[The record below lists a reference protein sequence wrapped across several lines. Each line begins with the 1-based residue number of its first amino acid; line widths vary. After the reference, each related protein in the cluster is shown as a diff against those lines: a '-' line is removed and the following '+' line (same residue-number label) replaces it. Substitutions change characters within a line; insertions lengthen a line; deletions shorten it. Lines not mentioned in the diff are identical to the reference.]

1 MWCLSRK
8 PLDSSSSSSKDLIF
22 SRTSIFSSECG
33 FFEDVSLLIID
44 DDQRQ
49 EDGNFP
55 GNALKN
61 DQNPWKWFAYECTPM
76 QFVAVCVPQKTQII
90 SILPNYFVCA
100 QMIFPPKEPKSK
112 EKPEPY
118 SKLCTY
124 MRKSNELFD
133 LPSCMELKERKF
145 RDLFTAACALID
157 GWLYVAGGYLAT
169 ASSGKFDRNYTNS
182 VWLVRFSFF
191 YR

>member
-8 PLDSSSSSSKDLIF
+8 PCDSSSSNDLIF

-33 FFEDVSLLIID
+33 VFEDISLLITDEDQQEED
-44 DDQRQ
+44 DKCQ
-49 EDGNFP
+49 

-61 DQNPWKWFAYECTPM
+61 DQNPWQWFAYECTPM
-76 QFVAVCVPQKTQII
+76 QFIAVSVPQKTQII

-100 QMIFPPKEPKSK
+100 QMIFPPQKPKSK

-118 SKLCTY
+118 SRLCVY

-133 LPSCMELKERKF
+133 VTSCMELKERQF

-157 GWLYVAGGYLAT
+157 GWLYVAGGYLAN
-169 ASSGKFDRNYTNS
+169 ASSGKFERNYVLN
-182 VWLVRFSFF
+182 
-191 YR
+191 